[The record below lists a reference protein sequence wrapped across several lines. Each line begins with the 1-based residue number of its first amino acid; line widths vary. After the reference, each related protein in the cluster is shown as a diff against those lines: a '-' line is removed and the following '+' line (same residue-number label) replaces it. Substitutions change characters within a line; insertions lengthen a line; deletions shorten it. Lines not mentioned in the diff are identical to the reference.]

1 MGLNIHPWPWSGIKS
16 NPETGNCF
24 LAWHSVRSVDTKQK
38 EVYAS
43 PKSFLENT
51 CNLNDIFEAE
61 SKRKIKNESL
71 YFWREVKTIF
81 QGRCFTV
88 CDLVER
94 APKQEVIINLSFKQ
108 DLKLFVHRR
117 GEELWLSASYVFPTE
132 VGSTVLNVANRK
144 NMCGAVLM
152 VTQRNTTLLNQKNNP
167 CIEYIDDELF

>member
-1 MGLNIHPWPWSGIKS
+1 MPHGPEYTPLTLIRYQKQPGDWKLLPCMTLCPVSGYK
-16 NPETGNCF
+16 
-24 LAWHSVRSVDTKQK
+24 TKG
-38 EVYAS
+38 VYAS

-71 YFWREVKTIF
+71 YFCREVKTIF

-117 GEELWLSASYVFPTE
+117 GEEFWLSASYVFPLKLVQQFWTLPME
-132 VGSTVLNVANRK
+132 KAWVEQCWWSLRATRLCSTKKIILA
-144 NMCGAVLM
+144 
-152 VTQRNTTLLNQKNNP
+152 
-167 CIEYIDDELF
+167 